1 MMTKNILSQDEQ
13 PFKIPNHWQWTILD
27 GIANWGSGGTPSKK
41 HSEYYSGDIH
51 WIKTGEL
58 NNDYIYDSEDK
69 ITLDGLKN
77 SSAKLYPINT
87 VIVAMYGATVGKVG
101 ILGIEA
107 ATNQA
112 CACAICNSNI
122 HFKYLF
128 YYLISQKDTFILI
141 SRGTAQPNISQS
153 IIKNYSIPLPPLDE
167 QKRIVEIID
176 SLFEKLDR
184 AKAIAQN
191 VVDGYELR
199 RSKILH
205 DAFTGQLTNSN
216 IDDWQNVKWLSC
228 IKKMQNGV
236 SKRIGD
242 EGKETIVLRLCDLKG
257 FEINLSNA
265 RKISLTDSEQ
275 ENYLLHKND
284 VLMIRVNGSKGNV
297 GKQILITNSNEMAF
311 CDHLI
316 RIQFNENV
324 LPKYMTYLS
333 QHTTYK
339 NYILKNVISTAG
351 QYTIS
356 RKRMT
361 DLDILIPTLEEQ
373 KEIVERLDSL
383 LTKELQTK
391 ELAENVLNTIEKMKK
406 KILGMAFRG
415 LLTQN
420 IQLG

>member
-1 MMTKNILSQDEQ
+1 MNKNILAQDEQ

-27 GIANWGSGGTPSKK
+27 RIANWGSGGTPSKK
-41 HSEYYSGDIH
+41 HSEYYDGDIH

-58 NNDYIYDSEDK
+58 NNDYIYDSEDR
-69 ITLDGLKN
+69 ITLNGLKN

-167 QKRIVEIID
+167 QKRIVAIID
-176 SLFEKLDR
+176 SLFEKLDK

-199 RSKILH
+199 RGKILYDTFKRLDCERSKIGDVCEFIGGGTPSKKIDEYWNGDIPWASVKDVKGNYLFKTI
-205 DAFTGQLTNSN
+205 DKITELGLKNSSAN
-216 IDDWQNVKWLSC
+216 LCEVDDLLLVTRMAPGKTIISKIVTAINQDLKI
-228 IKKMQNGV
+228 IKSDMPSKYLYYYFNYIRRDIENKSRGTTVNGIKV
-236 SKRIGD
+236 
-242 EGKETIVLRLCDLKG
+242 ETIKEL
-257 FEINLSNA
+257 EI
-265 RKISLTDSEQ
+265 
-275 ENYLLHKND
+275 
-284 VLMIRVNGSKGNV
+284 
-297 GKQILITNSNEMAF
+297 
-311 CDHLI
+311 
-316 RIQFNENV
+316 
-324 LPKYMTYLS
+324 P
-333 QHTTYK
+333 
-339 NYILKNVISTAG
+339 
-351 QYTIS
+351 
-356 RKRMT
+356 
-361 DLDILIPTLEEQ
+361 IPGIEEQ
-373 KEIVERLDSL
+373 KEIVRHLDSL
-383 LTKELQTK
+383 LTKEQQTK
-391 ELAENVLNTIEKMKK
+391 ELAESVLNRIEKMKK

-415 LLTQN
+415 ILTQN